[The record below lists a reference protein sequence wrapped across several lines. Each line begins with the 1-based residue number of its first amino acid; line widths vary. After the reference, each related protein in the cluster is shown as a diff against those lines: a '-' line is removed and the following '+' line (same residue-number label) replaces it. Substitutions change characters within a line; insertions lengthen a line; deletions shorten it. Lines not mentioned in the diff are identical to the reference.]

1 MLNYG
6 LVIILGLVIGSFL
19 NVCIYRIPLEQS
31 ISYPPSHCASC
42 NHKLKPID
50 LVPIFSYLFLK
61 GKCRYCKEKIS
72 IIYPLVEILNS
83 ILYIIIFLNY
93 GLSLEFFKYSI
104 LSSLLIVIGM
114 IDYKTQDIYT
124 STIIFGVISSVIFII
139 IDYLVNK
146 NAISTYILGGIIGF
160 LALGII
166 VIITKGMGIGDAEI
180 TLVCGLFLGIKGV
193 IVTLFLG
200 IIIGGIVAVI
210 ILALKLKDAKDSMA
224 FGPCLS
230 IGAIMYMLWG
240 DMIINIYF
248 RIVAII

>member
-1 MLNYG
+1 MNCI
-6 LVIILGLVIGSFL
+6 LVIIIGLVIGSFL

-31 ISYPPSHCASC
+31 ISYPPSHCGSC
-42 NHKLKPID
+42 NHKLKPMD
-50 LVPIFSYLFLK
+50 LIPVLSYLFLK

-72 IIYPLVEILNS
+72 IRYPLIEILNS
-83 ILYIIIFLNY
+83 ILYIVIFFNY
-93 GLSLEFFKYSI
+93 GLTLEFFKYSI

-124 STIIFGVISSVIFII
+124 STIIFGIICSIIFMAINFF
-139 IDYLVNK
+139 VNK
-146 NAISTYILGGIIGF
+146 NSILTYVLGGLIGF
-160 LALGII
+160 AALAII

-200 IIIGGIVAVI
+200 IIIGGIIAII
-210 ILALKLKDAKDSMA
+210 ILALKLKGAKDAMA

-230 IGAIMYMLWG
+230 VAALMYMLWG
-240 DMIINIYF
+240 DTIINVYL
-248 RIVAII
+248 RIIRVI